1 MLFVYYE
8 FFKTV
13 CQCLIYYRLA
23 SRSAISESSVKKY
36 IALYKS
42 GQDPEAMMK
51 NSTQE
56 QMQAGMD
63 MWMKWSNEAGKAVV
77 DLGNPLGQG
86 MSVSKS
92 GSTKSPLGV
101 SGYSTLEAQSM
112 DDVLALLKD
121 HQHFVSPGMATIEVH
136 EIMPMM

>member
-42 GQDPEAMMK
+42 DQDPEAMMK

-121 HQHFVSPGMATIEVH
+121 HQHFVSPGMATI
-136 EIMPMM
+136 